1 MLPRFDRYLLS
12 QLLQLFGFFSL
23 VLVLIYWI
31 NRAVRLFD
39 QLIANG
45 QSALVFLE
53 FSALT
58 LPNVIRTVLPISAFV
73 ASVYVANRM
82 SQESELVVVQ
92 ATGYSPARLARP
104 VAVFGLIVAMMLLVL
119 GHLLTPLAG
128 AQLSARQS
136 EVSANM
142 TARLLTE
149 GQFIHPG
156 DGYTFYVRE
165 IAPDGGLH
173 DVFLADRS
181 LDKQETIYTADSAF
195 LEQAGPEETRL
206 SLLDGMAQVKDL
218 TTGRI
223 STSSFT
229 KFQIDLGSIVS
240 GGGDGQIP
248 LRNLPSTLLFGAP
261 PEILAVTGESA
272 DAIRLE
278 LHNRTAQSLLA
289 IVAALVGFAM
299 LLNGSYSRFGL
310 ARQIVAAIFALIAL
324 KLIDNAAVAEADKTP
339 EIWAYVYLA
348 PLAGLILTVVLLWRA
363 GKPALFLRRV
373 QT

>member
-1 MLPRFDRYLLS
+1 MPRFDRYLLS

-58 LPNVIRTVLPISAFV
+58 LPNVIRTVLPISAFA

-92 ATGYSPARLARP
+92 ATGYSPWRLARP
-104 VAVFGLIVAMMLLVL
+104 VAIFGVVVAVMLLAL
-119 GHLLTPLAG
+119 SHLLTPLAG
-128 AQLSARQS
+128 AQLADRQS

-156 DGYTFYVRE
+156 DGFTFYVRE

-195 LEQAGPEETRL
+195 LEQAGPDDTRL

-223 STSSFT
+223 SLSSFS

-240 GGGDGQIP
+240 GGGGGQVP
-248 LRNLPSTLLFGAP
+248 LRNVPSTLLVGAS
-261 PEILAVTGESA
+261 PEIQQRTGETA
-272 DAIRLE
+272 AAIRLE
-278 LHNRTAQSLLA
+278 LHNRTAQSFLA
-289 IVAALVGFAM
+289 LVAAVVGFAM
-299 LLNGSYSRFGL
+299 LLTGSYSRFGL
-310 ARQIVAAIFALIAL
+310 ARQIVSAIFALIAL
-324 KLIDNAAVAEADKTP
+324 KLIDNAAVAQADKTP

-348 PLAGLILTVVLLWRA
+348 PLVGLVLALALLWRA
-363 GKPALFLRRV
+363 GRPSLFLRRV
-373 QT
+373 TT